1 MLAGESVRKASSA
14 NRRVYALR
22 EDGRTS
28 LATNAGSQPS
38 VSEYIHPT
46 QYPSIRT
53 DPSRRPFPP
62 PLQRQPIPRLSVYTH
77 RDCYFEGERR
87 VFGVVD
93 TNLRLWLYTTA
104 SFRILSRDADKCG
117 ILIFLG
123 KIRYP
128 STDRNHSLLSGFISI
143 FRLRL
148 RYLAPILPKYMV
160 YLLESWITSLLKL
173 PLDPNSLK
181 IAIDFFPR
189 TKTDVGYWEA
199 L

>member
-1 MLAGESVRKASSA
+1 MTSEPCKRTAIYRRTLKEVLVDNTTVFLGDNHIARKTLRMLAGESVRKASSA

-62 PLQRQPIPRLSVYTH
+62 PPQRQPIPRLSVYTH

-93 TNLRLWLYTTA
+93 TNLRL
-104 SFRILSRDADKCG
+104 
-117 ILIFLG
+117 
-123 KIRYP
+123 
-128 STDRNHSLLSGFISI
+128 
-143 FRLRL
+143 
-148 RYLAPILPKYMV
+148 
-160 YLLESWITSLLKL
+160 
-173 PLDPNSLK
+173 
-181 IAIDFFPR
+181 
-189 TKTDVGYWEA
+189 
-199 L
+199 